1 VATKKNYPLPP
12 VNRWSKNSIMK
23 PQNLKNI
30 ILRQQIISAIRH
42 FFVQKKF
49 QEIDLPV
56 LKYSLPLEQN
66 IYSLETSCKQ
76 IQDKLYLSTSPES
89 GLKKIISQRP
99 GNYFSISP
107 SFRNLEAKGPT
118 HQPEFLM
125 LEWYQTNSNYLRTM
139 KIVQNLIFNIAQGLD
154 NIKYNR
160 TNNILTYQN
169 FNFDLSLPWPKISI
183 KQLFLD
189 HADIDLDLFLTSSKF
204 SENNFNQI
212 FLNDIEPHLSTSRPT
227 FITPYTQKDL
237 NYILDPLKSPMVIPK
252 TTQWA
257 KSLAPLCLKKNTA
270 DYTNYLLHPLITIL
284 LRLHPKCLISPDAVW
299 ELIGSPCYSATPP
312 TLTPSGHSVF
322 NLSSPSSSQLC
333 HQATFT
339 MRPFN

>member
-1 VATKKNYPLPP
+1 
-12 VNRWSKNSIMK
+12 MK

-30 ILRQQIISAIRH
+30 ILRQKIISAIRQ

-66 IYSLETSCKQ
+66 IYSLETSCMQ

-125 LEWYQTNSNYLRTM
+125 LEWYQTNSDYLRTM
-139 KIVQNLIFNIAQGLD
+139 KITQNLIFYIAQGLD

-169 FNFDLSLPWPKISI
+169 YKFNLSLPWPKISI

-189 HADIDLDLFLTSSKF
+189 YANIDLDIFLTSSKF

-212 FLNDIEPHLSTSRPT
+212 FLNDIEPHLSTSHPT
-227 FITPYTQKDL
+227 FITDYPAYLSPLAQKKSNSL
-237 NYILDPLKSPMVIPK
+237 YSKRFELYFGPLEIANGNTENNSIGEI
-252 TTQWA
+252 TSA
-257 KSLAPLCLKKNTA
+257 SLLEEK
-270 DYTNYLLHPLITIL
+270 HR
-284 LRLHPKCLISPDAVW
+284 RLHQLPAAPIDYDFVKASSKMSHIAGCGLGIDRLAM
-299 ELIGSPCYSATPP
+299 L
-312 TLTPSGHSVF
+312 LTNSTHINSV
-322 NLSSPSSSQLC
+322 
-333 HQATFT
+333 
-339 MRPFN
+339 RPFSL

>member
-1 VATKKNYPLPP
+1 
-12 VNRWSKNSIMK
+12 MK

-227 FITPYTQKDL
+227 FITDYPASLSPLAQKKS
-237 NYILDPLKSPMVIPK
+237 NPLYSKRFELYFGPLEIANGNTENNSMDEI
-252 TTQWA
+252 TSA
-257 KSLAPLCLKKNTA
+257 SLLEEK
-270 DYTNYLLHPLITIL
+270 YR
-284 LRLHPKCLISPDAVW
+284 RLHQLP
-299 ELIGSPCYSATPP
+299 TPP
-312 TLTPSGHSVF
+312 IDYDFIKASSKMSHVAGCGLGIDRLTMLLTDSAHINSV
-322 NLSSPSSSQLC
+322 
-333 HQATFT
+333 
-339 MRPFN
+339 RPFSL